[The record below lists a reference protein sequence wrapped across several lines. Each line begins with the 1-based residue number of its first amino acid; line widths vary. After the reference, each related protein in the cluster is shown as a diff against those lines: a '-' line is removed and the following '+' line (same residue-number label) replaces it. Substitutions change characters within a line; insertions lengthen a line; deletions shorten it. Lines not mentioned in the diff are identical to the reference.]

1 MLLIV
6 SWFLMSFKSYG
17 EIHPHSTG
25 VIFVGKFAGRRLQ
38 KLKNK
43 STFAI
48 FHALINKQLLHSSHG
63 FV

>member
-1 MLLIV
+1 MAKYIP
-6 SWFLMSFKSYG
+6 
-17 EIHPHSTG
+17 IQQD